1 MKLTT
6 TQLKQII
13 KEELDNVM
21 SEYRTLPQF
30 PEGFPED
37 FQAKIH
43 GLIDSGEPQNIE
55 MARSLMD
62 SFGASD
68 YVDKYIDY
76 LEVGTAEKFGRKVGL
91 LKKANKEERK
101 AARSAGDRSMDSE
114 REAYNMYMMKQG
126 KIDAEAEQALRA
138 IADRTGENYDDLYK
152 RYVASSYTR
161 R

>member
-13 KEELDNVM
+13 KEELSNVM
-21 SEYRTLPQF
+21 AEYRTIPQF

-43 GLIDSGEPQNIE
+43 GLIDSGDPQNIE

-68 YVDKYIDY
+68 YVDKYLDY

-91 LKKANKEERK
+91 LKKAEREERK
-101 AARSAGDRSMDSE
+101 AARAAGDRSMDSE
-114 REAYNMYMMKQG
+114 REAYYRYTMKE
-126 KIDAEAEQALRA
+126 KEIDAEAEKALRA